1 MYVQII
7 SNVVVDKSELSE
19 SVHEETDSR
28 TRRSHHLCQ
37 SLLAESG
44 DRHLGDPFFAELR
57 HQQQNS
63 RQPLFAG
70 IE

>member
-1 MYVQII
+1 VNVQII
-7 SNVVVDKSELSE
+7 SNVVVDESELSE
-19 SVHEETDSR
+19 SVHEEADPR
-28 TRRSHHLCQ
+28 TRRSNHLREG
-37 SLLAESG
+37 LLAESG
-44 DRHLGDPFFAELR
+44 DRHLGHPFLSELR